1 MAVTIWDIAE
11 HLKLSIS
18 TVSRALNGYEDVAE
32 KTRQRVV
39 DAAMELGYSPSA
51 TARDLRRR
59 RTNRIGFSYGFGSV
73 DVGEYASRM
82 INGAVSAAEKAGYNI
97 LLYPLVDDQLGKLR
111 RISQTREVEGLLL
124 LEQEPLS
131 KSLDLLQ
138 KAQTPFV
145 VLNRQLDNSDV
156 SFVSAD
162 YYGAAKKAIQ
172 HLFQL
177 GHQQIALVGQHT
189 LGLLHDD
196 RVASY
201 KEAFLEANI
210 PVDQNLIV
218 SADAAPGDAMQK
230 MKQLLALPTPPTA
243 VLAIH
248 DPFAIECLQAVKE
261 AGLRVPDD
269 VAIIGS
275 DNLRASQAT
284 SPPLTTIH
292 PPLAEIGRLAVESL
306 LARIDDN
313 TLPPTQIT
321 LPARLI
327 IRPSTTGNN
336 PLSSS

>member
-1 MAVTIWDIAE
+1 MAIKIWDIAK
-11 HLKLSIS
+11 HLDLSIS
-18 TVSRALNGYEDVAE
+18 TVSRALNGYDDVAE
-32 KTRQRVV
+32 KTRQRVF
-39 DAAMELGYSPSA
+39 DAAAELGYSPSA

-156 SFVSAD
+156 CFVSAD
-162 YYGAAKKAIQ
+162 YYGATKKAIQ

-177 GHQQIALVGQHT
+177 GHQRIALVGQHT

-201 KEAFLEANI
+201 EETFLEANI

-218 SADAAPGDAMQK
+218 SADAAPGDANNK
-230 MKQLLALPTPPTA
+230 MKQLLALPDPPTA

-248 DPFAIECLQAVKE
+248 DPFAIECLQAIKE
-261 AGLRVPDD
+261 SGLRVPDD
-269 VAIIGS
+269 IAIVGS

-306 LARIDDN
+306 LARLDDN
-313 TLPPTQIT
+313 TLPPAQIT

-327 IRPSTTGNN
+327 IRPSTIGNN